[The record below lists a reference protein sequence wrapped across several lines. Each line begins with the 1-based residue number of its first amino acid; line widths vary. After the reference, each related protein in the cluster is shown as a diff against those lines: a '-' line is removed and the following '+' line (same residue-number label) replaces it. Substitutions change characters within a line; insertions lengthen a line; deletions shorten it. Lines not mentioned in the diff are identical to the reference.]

1 MTYSS
6 AMFKNP
12 NDNLYKAQ
20 INKYQN
26 LAKITGIK
34 HGDKVLEIGCG
45 WGGFSSFLA
54 KNFSANVT
62 AITISKKQYERARQK
77 IFEESF

>member
-12 NDNLYKAQ
+12 NDNLYKGQ

-34 HGDKVLEIGCG
+34 HDDKVLEIGCG

-54 KNFSANVT
+54 K
-62 AITISKKQYERARQK
+62 ISQQM
-77 IFEESF
+77 